1 MCGTQDPSSRR
12 PPESECEFIPSVWIL
27 PAVTTL
33 IKVAQSPP
41 ARSLGYFKWYT
52 EPMFMLHHLRHGIFL
67 CLLSLLVAG
76 CGGLQEVWEG
86 PGARMFRPQAIAVLP
101 PMASQYDNAR
111 EDIQEVLS
119 AALNRTA
126 NIERVV
132 SPENVTDIFQASKE
146 AFDALVFYFSRLEM
160 TGQSDKD
167 SAVKL
172 GKALNVD
179 SFLVVRVNSWEYMR
193 KEGDNVGRVGLSL
206 RLVDATTGTT
216 VWKARHEKSSSY
228 MFYRPNL
235 KDIAKDLAAEMIAF
249 MPPQAKR

>member
-1 MCGTQDPSSRR
+1 MKI
-12 PPESECEFIPSVWIL
+12 F
-27 PAVTTL
+27 
-33 IKVAQSPP
+33 
-41 ARSLGYFKWYT
+41 
-52 EPMFMLHHLRHGIFL
+52 HHIRHAATFCFL
-67 CLLSLLVAG
+67 LFLVAG

-86 PGARMFRPQAIAVLP
+86 PGAKMFRPQAIAVLP

-119 AALNRTA
+119 ASLNKGGH
-126 NIERVV
+126 IERVM

-235 KDIAKDLAAEMIAF
+235 KDVAKELAAEMIQA

>member
-1 MCGTQDPSSRR
+1 MMTFHYVGRAA
-12 PPESECEFIPSVWIL
+12 L
-27 PAVTTL
+27 
-33 IKVAQSPP
+33 
-41 ARSLGYFKWYT
+41 
-52 EPMFMLHHLRHGIFL
+52 L
-67 CLLSLLVAG
+67 CLIPLLVAS

-86 PGARMFRPQAIAVLP
+86 PGAKMFRPQAIAVLP

-119 AALNRTA
+119 ASLNKGGH
-126 NIERVV
+126 IERVM

-206 RLVDATTGTT
+206 RLVDAATGTT

-235 KDIAKDLAAEMIAF
+235 KDVAKELAAEMIQV

>member
-1 MCGTQDPSSRR
+1 
-12 PPESECEFIPSVWIL
+12 
-27 PAVTTL
+27 
-33 IKVAQSPP
+33 
-41 ARSLGYFKWYT
+41 
-52 EPMFMLHHLRHGIFL
+52 MFMLHHLRRAILL
-67 CLLSLLVAG
+67 CALPLLIAG

-101 PMASQYDNAR
+101 PMASQYDSAR

-119 AALNRTA
+119 SALNKVA

-167 SAVKL
+167 SALKL
-172 GKALNVD
+172 GKAMNVD

-193 KEGDNVGRVGLSL
+193 KEGDNVGRVGLSI

-216 VWKARHEKSSSY
+216 VWKARHERSSSY

-235 KDIAKDLAAEMIAF
+235 KDIAKELAAEMIKA

>member
-1 MCGTQDPSSRR
+1 
-12 PPESECEFIPSVWIL
+12 
-27 PAVTTL
+27 
-33 IKVAQSPP
+33 
-41 ARSLGYFKWYT
+41 
-52 EPMFMLHHLRHGIFL
+52 MLKLCYMRYGIFL
-67 CLLSLLVAG
+67 CLLPLLVVG

-86 PGARMFRPQAIAVLP
+86 PGAKMFRPQAIAVLP

-119 AALNRTA
+119 GALNRTA

-216 VWKARHEKSSSY
+216 VWKARHERSSSY

-235 KDIAKDLAAEMIAF
+235 KDIAKELEAEMIRD
-249 MPPQAKR
+249 MQPQVKQ

>member
-1 MCGTQDPSSRR
+1 M
-12 PPESECEFIPSVWIL
+12 
-27 PAVTTL
+27 
-33 IKVAQSPP
+33 KVARLLL
-41 ARSLGYFKWYT
+41 ARSLGHFRCYT
-52 EPMFMLHHLRHGIFL
+52 EPMFLLHRLRPAIFL
-67 CLLSLLVAG
+67 FLLPLLVAG

-86 PGARMFRPQAIAVLP
+86 PGAKIFRPQAIAVLP
-101 PMASQYDNAR
+101 PMASQYDSAR
-111 EDIQEVLS
+111 EDIQQVLS
-119 AALNRTA
+119 DAVNKTA
-126 NIERVV
+126 SIERVV
-132 SPENVTDIFQASKE
+132 SPENVTDIFQSSKE

-216 VWKARHEKSSSY
+216 VWKARHERSSSY

-235 KDIAKDLAAEMIAF
+235 KDIAKELAAEMIKA
-249 MPPQAKR
+249 MPPQAKP

>member
-1 MCGTQDPSSRR
+1 MMTFHYLRR
-12 PPESECEFIPSVWIL
+12 AAFFLLIP
-27 PAVTTL
+27 
-33 IKVAQSPP
+33 
-41 ARSLGYFKWYT
+41 
-52 EPMFMLHHLRHGIFL
+52 
-67 CLLSLLVAG
+67 LLVAG

-86 PGARMFRPQAIAVLP
+86 PGAKVFRPQAIAVLP

-119 AALNRTA
+119 GSLKKGGH
-126 NIERVV
+126 IERVM

-235 KDIAKDLAAEMIAF
+235 KDVAKELAAEMIQA

>member
-1 MCGTQDPSSRR
+1 M
-12 PPESECEFIPSVWIL
+12 FIP
-27 PAVTTL
+27 
-33 IKVAQSPP
+33 
-41 ARSLGYFKWYT
+41 
-52 EPMFMLHHLRHGIFL
+52 HHLQRLLSL
-67 CLLSLLVAG
+67 CLLSLLIAG

-86 PGARMFRPQAIAVLP
+86 PGAKIFRPQAIAVLP

-119 AALNRTA
+119 GSLTKGGH
-126 NIERVV
+126 IERVM

-206 RLVDATTGTT
+206 RLVDAATGTT

-235 KDIAKDLAAEMIAF
+235 KDIAKELAAEMIQA

>member
-1 MCGTQDPSSRR
+1 MMTFHYVQRAA
-12 PPESECEFIPSVWIL
+12 FI
-27 PAVTTL
+27 
-33 IKVAQSPP
+33 
-41 ARSLGYFKWYT
+41 
-52 EPMFMLHHLRHGIFL
+52 
-67 CLLSLLVAG
+67 CLLLLLIAG

-86 PGARMFRPQAIAVLP
+86 PGAKMFRPQAIAVLP
-101 PMASQYDNAR
+101 PMSSQYDNAR

-119 AALNRTA
+119 GALNKTSH
-126 NIERVV
+126 IERVE
-132 SPENVTDIFQASKE
+132 SPEHVTDIFQASKE

-206 RLVDATTGTT
+206 RLVEATTGTT
-216 VWKARHEKSSSY
+216 VWKARHEKSNSY

-235 KDIAKDLAAEMIAF
+235 KDIAKELAAEMIQA

>member
-1 MCGTQDPSSRR
+1 
-12 PPESECEFIPSVWIL
+12 
-27 PAVTTL
+27 
-33 IKVAQSPP
+33 
-41 ARSLGYFKWYT
+41 
-52 EPMFMLHHLRHGIFL
+52 MFMLQSPRRAPVL
-67 CLLSLLVAG
+67 CMLLLIVAG

-216 VWKARHEKSSSY
+216 VWNARHEKSSSY

-235 KDIAKDLAAEMIAF
+235 KDIAKDLAAEIIAS

>member
-1 MCGTQDPSSRR
+1 MSTTQRQKFR
-12 PPESECEFIPSVWIL
+12 IV
-27 PAVTTL
+27 
-33 IKVAQSPP
+33 
-41 ARSLGYFKWYT
+41 
-52 EPMFMLHHLRHGIFL
+52 
-67 CLLSLLVAG
+67 LSALVLFAAG

-101 PMASQYDNAR
+101 PMASQYDSAR

-119 AALNRTA
+119 GALNKIA

-216 VWKARHEKSSSY
+216 VWKARHERSSSY
-228 MFYRPNL
+228 MFYRPDL
-235 KDIAKDLAAEMIAF
+235 KDIAKEVAAEMVKA

>member
-1 MCGTQDPSSRR
+1 
-12 PPESECEFIPSVWIL
+12 
-27 PAVTTL
+27 
-33 IKVAQSPP
+33 
-41 ARSLGYFKWYT
+41 
-52 EPMFMLHHLRHGIFL
+52 MFMLLHIRRAIAL
-67 CLLSLLVAG
+67 CLLLLVVTS

-86 PGARMFRPQAIAVLP
+86 PGAKMFRPQAIAVLP

-111 EDIQEVLS
+111 EDIQGVLS
-119 AALNRTA
+119 EAMNKTA

-216 VWKARHEKSSSY
+216 VWKARHERSSSY

-235 KDIAKDLAAEMIAF
+235 KDVAKELAAEMIKA
-249 MPPQAKR
+249 MPPQAKQ